1 MFLGTGLKATR
12 TPRFG
17 LGIIASVALLAGEY
31 IYELM
36 GLLSVDGNAVH
47 MRLSEIRAADKTTLT
62 DIVHDPKCQIIIATN
77 GLAQG
82 NDIKVM
88 KTVIQIGE
96 PESAEIYVQKP
107 GHARPCVQNPLAI
120 FYISSNRMELAEKVV
135 QQTDAENDA
144 DAKTAGSSV
153 LRLNNGFTEDK
164 QVVLQR
170 VVILTEFY
178 KMPTEHT
185 KIPGGSDAQDAGKT
199 WTGRPIVWRVGAS
212 SFVLRGHTI
221 GSIRKNTRGS

>member
-1 MFLGTGLKATR
+1 MHQLSKFHCRSPFEAGFKSASDRDFRIRTHTGLDWPDNK
-12 TPRFG
+12 
-17 LGIIASVALLAGEY
+17 LQ
-31 IYELM
+31 
-36 GLLSVDGNAVH
+36 
-47 MRLSEIRAADKTTLT
+47 TLT

-178 KMPTEHT
+178 KMPTKVLNEG
-185 KIPGGSDAQDAGKT
+185 P
-199 WTGRPIVWRVGAS
+199 RPHIQAHI
-212 SFVLRGHTI
+212 F
-221 GSIRKNTRGS
+221 